1 MGQDT
6 LIRDASRKFDGDTM
20 KQASDALS
28 VQAQAVSAM
37 ADDSDYCKV
46 AEHALSMLKVVYLRE
61 GADAAVR
68 SAMHTIEAAAAVIE
82 DELGPAATRCFLKIV
97 GEAQGL
103 AH

>member
-1 MGQDT
+1 
-6 LIRDASRKFDGDTM
+6 M

-28 VQAQAVSAM
+28 VQAQAVPAM

-46 AEHALSMLKVVYLRE
+46 AEHALSMLKVVYFRE

-82 DELGPAATRCFLKIV
+82 GELGPAATQRFLKIV